1 MSRKNRFI
9 EKLTAAQKS
18 ALEKGYRTGKSHLF
32 RRKCHCILLS
42 HEKNTVQELSTFF
55 KVSHRSIYKW
65 LNLWEED
72 GIESLKLKPGRGR
85 PTKLKDTDEEQIKT
99 LVENEPRN
107 LNRVVGQI
115 KSEMDIDL
123 SKKTLQRFLK
133 NLNLYGNASVE
144 E

>member
-1 MSRKNRFI
+1 MTQ
-9 EKLTAAQKS
+9 EQKS
-18 ALEKGYRTGKSHLF
+18 SLKKGYQNGKSHIF
-32 RRKCHCILLS
+32 RRKCQCILLS
-42 HEKNTVQELSTFF
+42 HEGKTVSELCEFF
-55 KVSHRSIYKW
+55 SVSRISIYTW
-65 LNLWEED
+65 LKEWESQ
-72 GIESLKLKPGRGR
+72 GIAGLQLKPGRGR